1 VFYRLIRDAVWLSAR
16 WHHPA
21 GDYPTGQ
28 LAQDITAVFLH
39 GFSARP

>member
-21 GDYPTGQ
+21 GDDPTGP
-28 LAQDITAVFLH
+28 LARDITAVFLD
-39 GFSARP
+39 GFSARR